1 MKFIVMVIA
10 AFAAML
16 SVAVADEW
24 PRKKLR
30 STTTTAPIP
39 KPPIRD
45 AARPAPAPAQPG
57 VLGRP
62 AERRDA
68 PVAPAQ
74 PELPA
79 VAGTNPSTEIAPA
92 ENPQAGGGSS
102 DQDAPP
108 AVSEAPG
115 ERP

>member
-16 SVAVADEW
+16 SVAIADEW

-30 STTTTAPIP
+30 STTTTAPTP

-45 AARPAPAPAQPG
+45 AARPAPAPAQPDI
-57 VLGRP
+57 LGRP
-62 AERRDA
+62 AEPGDA
-68 PVAPAQ
+68 LVAPAQ
-74 PELPA
+74 PELPT
-79 VAGTNPSTEIAPA
+79 VVGTNPPAEVAPA
-92 ENPQAGGGSS
+92 EKAQARGGSS